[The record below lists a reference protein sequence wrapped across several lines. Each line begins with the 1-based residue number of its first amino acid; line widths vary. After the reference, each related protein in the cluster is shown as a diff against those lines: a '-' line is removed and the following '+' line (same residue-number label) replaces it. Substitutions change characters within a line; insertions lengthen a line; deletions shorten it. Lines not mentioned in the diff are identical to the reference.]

1 MFSDNEGLGMSG
13 KKYIDAEV
21 FKRDNE
27 RLLHCD
33 FPYLSEETLEE
44 LIDNAPAA
52 DVAEV
57 RHGRWEWNNDDEFF
71 YSCSNCGHKAYGNT
85 NEIVSGLYAY
95 CPNCGAKMEGEQN
108 G

>member
-1 MFSDNEGLGMSG
+1 MSR
-13 KKYIDAEV
+13 YIDAEQ

-33 FPYLSEETLEE
+33 FPYLAEETLEE

-57 RHGRWEWNNDDEFF
+57 RRGRWHRDFILLTCSECGSSVPEMNGEW
-71 YSCSNCGHKAYGNT
+71 H
-85 NEIVSGLYAY
+85 Y
-95 CPNCGAKMEGEQN
+95 CPNCGASMQGEEE
-108 G
+108 